1 MYFGVPGIKKKID
14 IIKNTVDILIKKKK
28 RRYFKFFFLFGLI
41 IEKKKTI
48 NFCKHVCSSMR
59 LCHITQCEERI
70 LKAYVSHMF
79 DWKKIKSCGISF
91 PRSMDVIQVRQFDNF
106 CHLPKI
112 RVV

>member
-28 RRYFKFFFLFGLI
+28 DDILNFFFIWFNNR
-41 IEKKKTI
+41 EKKTI